1 MDEQERYKTLK
12 TEIDHEHFVRAA
24 FLAASLGLNEEK
36 VQDLRFKAVWQ
47 SALNRNDQG
56 TKILAKQYGFSKEK
70 VREILE
76 QHIKDIKQEGKSRLL
91 GLRYNLSLGKHL
103 SFEEWM
109 DHCLKNWER
118 L

>member
-1 MDEQERYKTLK
+1 MSEQAAYKSLK

-24 FLAASLGLNEEK
+24 FLAASLDLSEEE

-56 TKILAKQYGFSKEK
+56 TKVLAKQYGFSKEK

-76 QHIKDIKQEGKSRLL
+76 QHLQEIKQEGKSKLL

-109 DHCLKNWER
+109 EYCLKNWER
-118 L
+118 T